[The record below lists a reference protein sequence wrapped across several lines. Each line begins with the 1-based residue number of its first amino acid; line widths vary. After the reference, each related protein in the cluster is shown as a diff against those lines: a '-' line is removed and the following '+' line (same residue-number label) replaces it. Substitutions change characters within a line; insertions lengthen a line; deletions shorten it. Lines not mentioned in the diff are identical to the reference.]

1 MLFPLLYD
9 RVYFLLFFNLSRCRR
24 IYSPIEHLLQFKEY
38 IGLYYFLYCRIK
50 CILLSLGLYPSLL
63 FPLLQDRVYPS
74 TSCRIVSLF
83 TISSIQDRVYPSSY
97 VYSALYPLKSQEYIL
112 LYSILSICRSVS
124 LFIISFIVGSIVS
137 FYCMLSSQVDK
148 VYSPTQHSLQLQEWL
163 FFTIK
168 FLCCRSVSFKCAI
181 ISLIVG
187 VYILHYNI
195 FLNCGSESICS
206 IICLIV

>member
-1 MLFPLLYD
+1 M
-9 RVYFLLFFNLSRCRR
+9 
-24 IYSPIEHLLQFKEY
+24 Y
-38 IGLYYFLYCRIK
+38 IGLYYFLYFRIK

-63 FPLLQDRVYPS
+63 FPLLYDRVYPS

-97 VYSALYPLKSQEYIL
+97 VYSALYPLKSQEYM

-124 LFIISFIVGSIVS
+124 LFIISFIVGSSVS

-148 VYSPTQHSLQLQEWL
+148 VYSPAQHSLQLQEWL

-181 ISLIVG
+181 TITTS
-187 VYILHYNI
+187 
-195 FLNCGSESICS
+195 S
-206 IICLIV
+206 